1 MTMAFE
7 GYIKKVNYEKF
18 DYSAVLGNEYK
29 KDKLQIIYKFPN
41 GYGASIVHGW
51 GTYGLELAVLYDG
64 ELNYDTIVTDD
75 VLGNIESQE
84 QLTGILKQI
93 YEL

>member
-1 MTMAFE
+1 MAFE
-7 GYIKKVNYEKF
+7 GYIEKINYEKF
-18 DYSAVLGNEYK
+18 DYSAILGNEYK

-51 GTYGLELAVLYDG
+51 GTYGLELAVLYED
-64 ELNYDTIVTDD
+64 ELYYGSPITDD
-75 VLGNIESQE
+75 VIGNIESQE